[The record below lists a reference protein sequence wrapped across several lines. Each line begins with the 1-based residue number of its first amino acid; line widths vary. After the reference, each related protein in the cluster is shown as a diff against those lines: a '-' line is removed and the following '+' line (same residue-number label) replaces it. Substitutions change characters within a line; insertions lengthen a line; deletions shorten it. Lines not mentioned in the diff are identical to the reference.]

1 MFIKINSRNMSI
13 TLCKLFFK
21 TPINRSLNNR
31 DYNWIY
37 SMKNFNYNDC
47 GCNDISQCRSNKQV
61 KKEIT
66 DINYNL
72 SMLKQ
77 MSLIKNNYYM

>member
-1 MFIKINSRNMSI
+1 MFIKINSKNMSI

-21 TPINRSLNNR
+21 SPINISLSNR

-47 GCNDISQCRSNKQV
+47 GCNDISQCKSNKIIKQNS
-61 KKEIT
+61 T
-66 DINYNL
+66 DINYNISL
-72 SMLKQ
+72 LKQ
-77 MSLIKNNYYM
+77 MSFIKNNYYM

>member
-1 MFIKINSRNMSI
+1 MIYHNVEVINS
-13 TLCKLFFK
+13 
-21 TPINRSLNNR
+21 
-31 DYNWIY
+31 
-37 SMKNFNYNDC
+37 
-47 GCNDISQCRSNKQV
+47 

-77 MSLIKNNYYM
+77 MSLIKNKYYM